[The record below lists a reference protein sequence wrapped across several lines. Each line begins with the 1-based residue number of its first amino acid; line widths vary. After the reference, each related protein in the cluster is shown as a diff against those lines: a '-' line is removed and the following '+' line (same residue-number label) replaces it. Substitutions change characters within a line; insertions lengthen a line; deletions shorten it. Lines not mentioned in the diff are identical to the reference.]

1 MARKKSVVENI
12 MDHAEASFEKS
23 YPIPDPEASAPKKK
37 TARTKKDL
45 APAYEASKEEAKQA
59 QSISVTYTEAT
70 VPAEHVT
77 IPVTRREAQP
87 AEPITIPVT
96 RREAQPAEPITVMV
110 TRKDAAP
117 KDGKPKKEPGRRY
130 TIWIDDKTINLLDGY
145 CGASKQKKTD
155 VIRKAIVEYTDRYPL
170 TEEQKKAYR
179 EKLQGIL

>member
-70 VPAEHVT
+70 VPAEHV
-77 IPVTRREAQP
+77 
-87 AEPITIPVT
+87 TIPVT